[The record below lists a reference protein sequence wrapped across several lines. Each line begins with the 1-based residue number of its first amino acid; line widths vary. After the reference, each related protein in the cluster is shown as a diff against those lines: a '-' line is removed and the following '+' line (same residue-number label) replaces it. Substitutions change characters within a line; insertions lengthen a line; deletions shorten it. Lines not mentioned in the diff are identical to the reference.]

1 MAQRLIA
8 CQGPIQ
14 LVTAVAV
21 LRQRDREHG
30 DARAGAWEDHLAIL
44 ELAVP
49 SAQEKGLVDALTRMA
64 RALRPWRSIVQLTDA
79 ELEGLRRLPERR
91 PAALR
96 ELGDVRELYLVREW
110 QRANEVLLGVFR
122 DAQKICFGDS
132 IGIYLAPS
140 YMAPAPGFA
149 RGVMRLLRSAFRSR
163 RRADRYYL
171 ALPRAFDRAPSRH
184 VTLTDL
190 ALLRQTLEELRPLLP
205 GGIVAEI
212 RRRAAGNALTVL
224 VCSNFS
230 EQGAMSMEAEISAYL
245 AYLGEHAP
253 APRPL
258 VVLKPHPRDRREKTA
273 ALESAL
279 RGPFADVLTLSDEAG
294 LYLPLEALLLELR
307 SGEPRPSDVVLC
319 TFSSACLASRH
330 LLGLAPRIGFGERLV
345 RSHFHK
351 PYVPSRLRHEAQLV
365 SACA

>member
-21 LRQRDREHG
+21 LRQRDRERS
-30 DARAGAWEDHLAIL
+30 DAREDAWQDHLAIL
-44 ELAVP
+44 ELAAP
-49 SAQEKGLVDALTRMA
+49 SAQEKVLVDALTRMA
-64 RALRPWRSIVQLTDA
+64 RALRRWRSVVHVTDA
-79 ELEGLRRLPERR
+79 ELE
-91 PAALR
+91 ALR
-96 ELGDVRELYLVREW
+96 PESLRALDDVRELYVVREW
-110 QRANEVLLGVFR
+110 QRGNEVLLGLFR

-149 RGVMRLLRSAFRSR
+149 RGVMRFLRSSLRSG

-171 ALPRAFDRAPSRH
+171 ALPRAFDRAPSRN

-190 ALLRQTLEELRPLLP
+190 ALLREALDDLRPLLP

-212 RRRAAGNALTVL
+212 RRRAAGAALTVL
-224 VCSNFS
+224 VGSNFS

-245 AYLGEHAP
+245 DYLREHAP
-253 APRPL
+253 AGHSL

-273 ALESAL
+273 ALEGAL
-279 RGPFADVLTLSDEAG
+279 RGLFADVLTLSDEAG

-307 SGEPRPSDVVLC
+307 SGEPRPSEVVLC
-319 TFSSACLASRH
+319 TFSSACLAPRH

-345 RSHFHK
+345 RSHFYK

-365 SACA
+365 SACG